1 MLFIVSVFIV
11 RASEIVSLTEFCVP
25 LCEVQRAAN
34 RNMVIHVQKVNP
46 SWKCETRSY
55 DFMINLLLILLFT
68 PIETSVVKNIL

>member
-46 SWKCETRSY
+46 S
-55 DFMINLLLILLFT
+55 
-68 PIETSVVKNIL
+68 